1 MNVVVL
7 QSQCNLFSVF
17 FVLQLKLFS
26 KKKKYEYENLL
37 IKKMNVYLLCSV
49 RLEW

>member
-7 QSQCNLFSVF
+7 QSQCDLYFFFFCPPIKTVF
-17 FVLQLKLFS
+17 E
-26 KKKKYEYENLL
+26 KKKYEHENLL